1 VKTTSGLATL
11 LFVFVVLTSALA
23 NAVYDDGRH
32 RRQADVNDTDAIGCM
47 FAMHPYTNLLRCDNQ
62 Y

>member
-1 VKTTSGLATL
+1 VKTMSGLATL
-11 LFVFVVLTSALA
+11 LLAFVVLTSALA
-23 NAVYDDGRH
+23 NAVYDDGRN
-32 RRQADVNDTDAIGCM
+32 RRQANGKDSDALGCM